1 MAGAT
6 PWRSN
11 KRHATNYPH
20 SRQQTH
26 CTTTDLHVSDRPGH
40 GRVVL
45 IVDDDP
51 DFLLQHSTVLKSLGF
66 EVVTAA
72 ARAQAEELLGQ
83 LPAGAGRRG
92 PDDGGKRFRL
102 YPLPR
107 NQAAAPEAPIVV
119 VTSASSLTG
128 YDFESLS
135 GDQRT
140 WIQADA
146 VLAKPIRFD
155 QLKAQVNRLLDR

>member
-1 MAGAT
+1 MQPTSTST
-6 PWRSN
+6 PT
-11 KRHATNYPH
+11 HA
-20 SRQQTH
+20 QA
-26 CTTTDLHVSDRPGH
+26 DLHAQMPGA

-51 DFLLQHSTVLKSLGF
+51 DFLLQHSTIFKSLGF

-83 LPAGAGRRG
+83 
-92 PDDGGKRFRL
+92 
-102 YPLPR
+102 YPLALAVVDLMMEESDSGFTLCHEIKRRHP
-107 NQAAAPEAPIVV
+107 QTPIVV

>member
-1 MAGAT
+1 MQPT
-6 PWRSN
+6 PPAHR
-11 KRHATNYPH
+11 P
-20 SRQQTH
+20 TH
-26 CTTTDLHVSDRPGH
+26 NPDLHARLPGA

-51 DFLLQHSTVLKSLGF
+51 DFLLQHSTIFKSLGF

-83 LPAGAGRRG
+83 
-92 PDDGGKRFRL
+92 
-102 YPLPR
+102 YPLALAVVDLMMEESDSGFTLCHEIKRRHP
-107 NQAAAPEAPIVV
+107 QTPIVV

-135 GDQRT
+135 GDQRM
-140 WIQADA
+140 WVQADA

>member
-1 MAGAT
+1 MHPTTHGTHPESHDSPQTQSLGA
-6 PWRSN
+6 
-11 KRHATNYPH
+11 
-20 SRQQTH
+20 
-26 CTTTDLHVSDRPGH
+26 

-66 EVVTAA
+66 DVVTAES
-72 ARAQAEELLGQ
+72 RAQAEAVLDTCAISLAVVDLMMEESDSGFTLCHEIK
-83 LPAGAGRRG
+83 RRH
-92 PDDGGKRFRL
+92 
-102 YPLPR
+102 
-107 NQAAAPEAPIVV
+107 PEAPIVV

-135 GDQRT
+135 GDQRM
-140 WIQADA
+140 WVQADA

-155 QLKAQVNRLLDR
+155 QLKAQVHRLLDK

>member
-1 MAGAT
+1 M
-6 PWRSN
+6 
-11 KRHATNYPH
+11 
-20 SRQQTH
+20 
-26 CTTTDLHVSDRPGH
+26 
-40 GRVVL
+40 
-45 IVDDDP
+45 
-51 DFLLQHSTVLKSLGF
+51 
-66 EVVTAA
+66 VTAA
-72 ARAQAEELLGQ
+72 ARGQAEELLGQ
-83 LPAGAGRRG
+83 
-92 PDDGGKRFRL
+92 
-102 YPLPR
+102 YPLALAVVDLMMEESDSGFTLCHEIKRRHP
-107 NQAAAPEAPIVV
+107 QTPIVV